1 MSKPSDF
8 FINGRKQH
16 RGLVAAVTGVTVA
29 VAAGV
34 MLQWHSGATAGVAA
48 ISAEDRVMSQVP
60 PAPLPPPPAPAA
72 PVRKASGT
80 YQLRCWQYGRLLFDE
95 GPVTLGAEARQ
106 GAKMVGTDRN
116 GGALFITA
124 DLGGTTCLA
133 RPSAPPPN
141 LALPR

>member
-1 MSKPSDF
+1 MYKPSD

-16 RGLVAAVTGVTVA
+16 RGLVAALAGVAVVAATGVA
-29 VAAGV
+29 
-34 MLQWHSGATAGVAA
+34 LQWHPWASAGVTA
-48 ISAEDRVMSQVP
+48 STRSDDLVVTQVP
-60 PAPLPPPPAPAA
+60 STPLPPVPAPQPPA
-72 PVRKASGT
+72 RKVAGT

-116 GGALFITA
+116 GGALFVTA

-133 RPSAPPPN
+133 RPSPPPPN